1 MIIRA
6 VLQVQQL
13 RHRLADA
20 KVTQQMIRRTRTQ
33 TQILTP
39 PSPVLAQQHT
49 APFSGKNVKARMDP
63 PVSNV
68 VTMSTLGAALALSMG
83 FVLWG
88 AQPTL
93 VSCSNC
99 SELRIPSNTLKKWLF
114 ADQLCVFYNSRQ
126 GWKRDPVRDDEKV
139 GRMHPGV
146 SICEPKAVALKARL
160 DLFLELL

>member
-1 MIIRA
+1 MIISA

-13 RHRLADA
+13 RHKLADA
-20 KVTQQMIRRTRTQ
+20 KVTEQMSRRTRTQ
-33 TQILTP
+33 TRTLTP
-39 PSPVLAQQHT
+39 TSQVLTQQHT

-68 VTMSTLGAALALSMG
+68 VMMSTLGAVLALSMG

-88 AQPTL
+88 AQPIL

-99 SELRIPSNTLKKWLF
+99 SEFRIPSNTLKKWLF
-114 ADQLCVFYNSRQ
+114 ADQLCVLYSRRQ
-126 GWKRDPVRDDEKV
+126 GWKRDPVREDEKV

-146 SICEPKAVALKARL
+146 SPFVNLRQWR
-160 DLFLELL
+160 

>member
-1 MIIRA
+1 MS
-6 VLQVQQL
+6 
-13 RHRLADA
+13 
-20 KVTQQMIRRTRTQ
+20 RRTRTQ
-33 TQILTP
+33 TRTLTP
-39 PSPVLAQQHT
+39 TSQVLTQQHT

-99 SELRIPSNTLKKWLF
+99 SEFRIPSNTLKKWLF
-114 ADQLCVFYNSRQ
+114 ADQLCVLYTSRQ
-126 GWKRDPVRDDEKV
+126 GWKRDPVREDEKAGQDASWGLPV
-139 GRMHPGV
+139 
-146 SICEPKAVALKARL
+146 CEPKAVALKARL
-160 DLFLELL
+160 RSIPGTPLTPLLKLEYFTPSF

>member
-1 MIIRA
+1 MQTSFATRFKRRETQGPTKKGLAPTKTKWWRRETIYSGTALKGREDLITPSHQGPGPVLCTLLIEPSQPSQAIAHMIIRA

-83 FVLWG
+83 FVL
-88 AQPTL
+88 
-93 VSCSNC
+93 
-99 SELRIPSNTLKKWLF
+99 
-114 ADQLCVFYNSRQ
+114 
-126 GWKRDPVRDDEKV
+126 
-139 GRMHPGV
+139 
-146 SICEPKAVALKARL
+146 
-160 DLFLELL
+160 